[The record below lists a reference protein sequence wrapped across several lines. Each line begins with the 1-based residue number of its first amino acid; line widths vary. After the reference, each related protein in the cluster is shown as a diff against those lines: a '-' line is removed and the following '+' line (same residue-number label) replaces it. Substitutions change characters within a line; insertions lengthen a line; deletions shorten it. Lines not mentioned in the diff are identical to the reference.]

1 MASGA
6 AQAHR
11 GAMAHDE
18 MSRRENRQL
27 AVASA
32 TMGPWRTA
40 AGVGVVVGATALGVE
55 AISGNWSLGMLAGP
69 AGWALFFFFL
79 VGTVGG
85 QLRRD
90 TSDRRLRRWADAHPW
105 QSALPAA
112 GALLVLNTLA
122 LFFLGSSGLFG
133 AFFISLLPA
142 AMLLAIAGVVGSV
155 KQARGKG

>member
-1 MASGA
+1 
-6 AQAHR
+6 
-11 GAMAHDE
+11 MAHDE

-32 TMGPWRTA
+32 TVGPWRTA
-40 AGVGVVVGATALGVE
+40 AGVGAVVGATALGIE
-55 AISGNWSLGMLAGP
+55 AISGGWSLSMLAGP

-90 TSDRRLRRWADAHPW
+90 TTDRRLRRWANEHPW

-112 GALLVLNTLA
+112 GGLLVLNTLA
-122 LFFLGSSGLFG
+122 QVFLGDTGLFG
-133 AFFISLLPA
+133 SFFISLLPA
-142 AMLLAIAGVVGSV
+142 GLLLAIAGVVGSV
-155 KQARGKG
+155 KQAREKG